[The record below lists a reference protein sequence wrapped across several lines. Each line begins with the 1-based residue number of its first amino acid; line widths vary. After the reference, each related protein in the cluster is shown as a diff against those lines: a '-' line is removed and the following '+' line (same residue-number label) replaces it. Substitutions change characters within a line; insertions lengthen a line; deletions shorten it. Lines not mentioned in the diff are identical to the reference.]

1 MAARANY
8 NRNNVNYLCIDFN
21 NNIMDHDHHN
31 HPHIDNKENH
41 QSYSKLAFSAT
52 VHCLI
57 GCGLGEVAG
66 MIIGTALS
74 FNNTNT
80 IILAVILGFVFGF
93 ILGMRPLL
101 KAGFT
106 YRRAFELVLITEGL
120 SIAVMEAAE
129 VLAEVYIPGVM
140 QAHLHEPIFWIGM
153 VLALIAGFI
162 AAYPVNYIMIK
173 RGIKHQH

>member
-1 MAARANY
+1 MN
-8 NRNNVNYLCIDFN
+8 
-21 NNIMDHDHHN
+21 HDHNN
-31 HPHIDNKENH
+31 HHHVDNKESQ
-41 QSYSKLAFSAT
+41 QSHSKLAFSAT

-57 GCGLGEVAG
+57 GCGFGEVAG
-66 MIIGTALS
+66 MIFGTALS
-74 FNNTNT
+74 FSNTNT
-80 IILAVILGFVFGF
+80 IILAIILGFIFGF
-93 ILGMRPLL
+93 ILGMQPLL

-106 YRRAFELVLITEGL
+106 FIGAFKLVMITEGL

>member
-1 MAARANY
+1 MN
-8 NRNNVNYLCIDFN
+8 
-21 NNIMDHDHHN
+21 HDHHHHN
-31 HPHIDNKENH
+31 LAESKENQPSH
-41 QSYSKLAFSAT
+41 SKLAVSAT

-80 IILAVILGFVFGF
+80 IILAVLLGFVFGF

-106 YRRAFELVLITEGL
+106 FKKAFRQVLIAEGL
-120 SIAVMEAAE
+120 SIVVMETAE
-129 VLAEVYIPGVM
+129 VLIEVYIPGVM
-140 QAHLHEPIFWIGM
+140 QAHMHEAIFWIGM
-153 VLALIAGFI
+153 VLALIAGFL
-162 AAYPVNYIMIK
+162 AAYPVNYYMIK

>member
-1 MAARANY
+1 VLFKNKDMNHA
-8 NRNNVNYLCIDFN
+8 
-21 NNIMDHDHHN
+21 HH
-31 HPHIDNKENH
+31 HHHRVEHKENQPSH
-41 QSYSKLAFSAT
+41 AKLAVSAT

-106 YRRAFELVLITEGL
+106 FKKAFRQVLIAEGL
-120 SIAVMEAAE
+120 SIVVMETAE
-129 VLAEVYIPGVM
+129 VLIEVFIPGVM
-140 QAHLHEPIFWIGM
+140 QAHIHEPIFWIGM
-153 VLALIAGFI
+153 LLALIAGFL
-162 AAYPVNYIMIK
+162 AAYPVNYYMIK

>member
-1 MAARANY
+1 MN
-8 NRNNVNYLCIDFN
+8 
-21 NNIMDHDHHN
+21 HDHHN
-31 HPHIDNKENH
+31 HQRVDYKNYQ
-41 QSYSKLAFSAT
+41 QSHSKLAVKAT

-57 GCGLGEVAG
+57 GCGFGEVTG

-106 YRRAFELVLITEGL
+106 YKRAFKQVLIAEGL
-120 SIAVMEAAE
+120 SIAVMETAE
-129 VLAEVYIPGVM
+129 VLTEVYIPGVM

-153 VLALIAGFI
+153 VLALIAGFL

-173 RGIKHQH
+173 RGINHQHK

>member
-1 MAARANY
+1 MNHY
-8 NRNNVNYLCIDFN
+8 
-21 NNIMDHDHHN
+21 HHN
-31 HPHIDNKENH
+31 HHGVDYKEN
-41 QSYSKLAFSAT
+41 QRPTSKLAISAT

-101 KAGFT
+101 IAGFT
-106 YRRAFELVLITEGL
+106 YKRAFKQVLIAEGL
-120 SIAVMEAAE
+120 SIAIMETAE
-129 VLAEVYIPGVM
+129 VLIEVYTPGVM
-140 QAHLHEPIFWIGM
+140 QAHLHEPIFWLGM
-153 VLALIAGFI
+153 VIALIAGFL
-162 AAYPVNYIMIK
+162 AAYPVNYYMIK
-173 RGIKHQH
+173 RGAKHQH

>member
-1 MAARANY
+1 
-8 NRNNVNYLCIDFN
+8 
-21 NNIMDHDHHN
+21 MDHALHN
-31 HPHIDNKENH
+31 HHGLENKENR
-41 QSYSKLAFSAT
+41 QSHSRLAVSAT

-74 FNNTNT
+74 FNNTSM
-80 IILAVILGFVFGF
+80 IILAVVLGFVFGF
-93 ILGMRPLL
+93 ILGIRPLL

-106 YRRAFELVLITEGL
+106 YKRAFKQVLIAEGL
-120 SIAVMEAAE
+120 SIAVMESAE
-129 VLAEVYIPGVM
+129 VLTEVYIPGVM

-153 VLALIAGFI
+153 VLALIAGFL
-162 AAYPVNYIMIK
+162 AAYPVNFYMIK